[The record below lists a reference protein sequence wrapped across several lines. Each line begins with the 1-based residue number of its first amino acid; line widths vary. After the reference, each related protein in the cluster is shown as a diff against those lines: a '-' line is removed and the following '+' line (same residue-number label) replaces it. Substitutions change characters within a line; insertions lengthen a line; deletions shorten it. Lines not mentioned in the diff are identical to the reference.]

1 MQSVPLFP
9 PAKQKGLFGV
19 RFTHG
24 GPALRQIMITIERIP
39 GVPVSEEA
47 VECVERKGTGHPDTL
62 ADLLSEAVSVALS
75 KEYIR
80 LFGSVLHHNT
90 DKGFLAAGSA
100 KKNFQGG
107 KITKPMRFFI
117 GDRATFKA
125 NGIKVPV
132 ADIAVEAASKRIG
145 ETMRFIEPERHITFH
160 PELAPGSGQLAGIY
174 TGGGARRILGANDT
188 SAAVGYWP
196 LSPTEELVLS
206 VERFLNSKA
215 FKRRYPE
222 TGEDV
227 KVMAVREGRAVAVT
241 VAMPLLDRFLRSEGE
256 YFVRKEMVTGEIE
269 RFLRTRY
276 LNGYFEDFMVH
287 LNSLDVRGRGMEG
300 IYLSVI
306 GTSAEDADSGQ
317 VGRGNRANG
326 LISLGRPMTMEAAA
340 GKNPRSHTGKIYGV
354 LAHEL
359 ARKVF
364 EGTEGVL
371 KEVYVLLVSRIGV
384 EISNPALVSVKLRP
398 RKGTHPGD
406 VSARINEIIGEELSE
421 KKLLAFTGGLSRGKY
436 AIC

>member
-1 MQSVPLFP
+1 MVN
-9 PAKQKGLFGV
+9 
-19 RFTHG
+19 
-24 GPALRQIMITIERIP
+24 IERLA

-62 ADLLSEAVSVALS
+62 ADLLSEAVSVSLS
-75 KEYIR
+75 KEYLR
-80 LFGSVLHHNT
+80 LFGAVLHHNT
-90 DKGFLAAGSA
+90 DKGFLAAGGA
-100 KKNFQGG
+100 RKNFQGG
-107 KITKPMRFFI
+107 KITKPMRFFM

-125 NGIKVPV
+125 EGIKVPV
-132 ADIAVEAASKRIG
+132 ADIAVEAARKWIR
-145 ETMRFIEPERHITFH
+145 ENMRFIEPERHIVFH
-160 PELAPGSGQLAGIY
+160 PELAPGSQQLSRIY
-174 TGGGARRILGANDT
+174 ATDGARKLLGANDT

-206 VERFLNSKA
+206 LERFLNSKA

-227 KVMAVREGRAVAVT
+227 KVMAVREGRALTVT
-241 VAMPLLDRFLRSEGE
+241 VAMPLIDRFLRSEGE
-256 YFVRKEMVTGEIE
+256 YFVRKEMVLGEIE
-269 RFLRTRY
+269 EFLRTRR

-287 LNSLDVRGRGMEG
+287 LNSLDVRGGGMGG
-300 IYLSVI
+300 IYLSVL

-326 LISLGRPMTMEAAA
+326 LISLGRPLTMEAAA

-364 EGTEGVL
+364 EGTQGL
-371 KEVYVLLVSRIGV
+371 REVFVLLVSRIGM
-384 EISNPALVSVKLRP
+384 EINRPALVSVKLRLQKGAHP
-398 RKGTHPGD
+398 RD
-406 VSARINEIIGEELSE
+406 VSDRINAIIGEELSE
-421 KKLLAFTGGLSRGKY
+421 KNLLPFTRRLSLGKY
-436 AIC
+436 TIC

>member
-1 MQSVPLFP
+1 MSSGQL
-9 PAKQKGLFGV
+9 AGRRAGKKTGLGYDF
-19 RFTHG
+19 
-24 GPALRQIMITIERIP
+24 IMVSIERLS

-62 ADLLSEAVSVALS
+62 ADLLSEAVSISLS

-80 LFGSVLHHNT
+80 LFGAVLHHNT

-100 KKNFQGG
+100 VKNFQGG

-125 NGIKVPV
+125 KGIKVPV
-132 ADIAVEAASKRIG
+132 AEIAAGAARKWIG
-145 ETMRFIEPERHITFH
+145 ENMRFIEPERHIVFH
-160 PELAPGSGQLAGIY
+160 PELAPGSRQLAEIY
-174 TGGGARRILGANDT
+174 AADGAKRILGANDT
-188 SAAVGYWP
+188 SAAIGYWP

-206 VERFLNSKA
+206 LERFLNSKS

-227 KVMAVREGRAVAVT
+227 KVMAIREKRCLTVT
-241 VAMPLLDRFLRSEGE
+241 VAMPLIDRFLRAEGE
-256 YFVRKEMVTGEIE
+256 YFVRKEMVIGEIE
-269 RFLRTRY
+269 RFLRTKH

-287 LNSLDVRGRGMEG
+287 LNSLDVRGKGMGG
-300 IYLSVI
+300 IYLSVL

-317 VGRGNRANG
+317 VGRGNRVNG
-326 LISLGRPMTMEAAA
+326 VISFGRPLTLEAAA

-364 EGTEGVL
+364 EGTQGVR
-371 KEVYVLLVSRIGV
+371 EVYVLLASRIGM
-384 EISNPALVSVKLRP
+384 EISRPALASVKLRLQKGAHP
-398 RKGTHPGD
+398 RD
-406 VSARINEIIGEELSE
+406 VSGRINEIVGEALSE
-421 KKLLAFTGGLSRGKY
+421 KSLLSFTKRLSQGKY
-436 AIC
+436 NIC